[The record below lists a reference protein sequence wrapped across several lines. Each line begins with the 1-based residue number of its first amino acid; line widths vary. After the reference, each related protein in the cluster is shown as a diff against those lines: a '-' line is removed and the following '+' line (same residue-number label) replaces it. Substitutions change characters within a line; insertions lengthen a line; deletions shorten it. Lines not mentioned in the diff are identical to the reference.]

1 MTKNLLKMSLLSAMV
16 AALSGCGEDAKD
28 CGGFFDKTF
37 GREACL
43 KTNVITTSANQ
54 TTKNTAVSVQ
64 LSSTAIQGKKVEVM
78 SMVDVV
84 SGNAV
89 NQPIPLDTRE
99 RDTVMALVDDNI
111 ALFAL
116 KYDEKPVSL
125 TPASTATYL
134 VLQIK
139 GMLDLPEQQLKQ
151 AITDIESDATYPK
164 LVSYINFKVQSGFS
178 DPLNVEAD
186 PALMKLVVEISN
198 KLDVTKYQT
207 TSNAL
212 SDSSVIQ
219 KSYAALPT
227 SQSFSLGDV
236 LLSLVGIQTANADE
250 STIMGDNEL
259 VLGQPESNNVKFTNY
274 TFNPFFAYINNDGSQ
289 SGKWNYISGKDSIVE
304 FDFKLADIEKAA
316 NIQADDGRFMR
327 MLKRMA
333 AIPSASIKD
342 GKQETTLTLNGV
354 NGSGK
359 NTLYVESQG
368 LCQAVLDDSSI
379 DEMTSQQLVAS
390 AINGFSLFMAVA
402 DVALKAN
409 ELAAAQDAL
418 VKELTSPVNI
428 AKSVAEYKKIK
439 EAVGKAKLE
448 FDQALEKL
456 EKIKVFNDFL
466 KAFVE
471 HVKEIKE
478 KNKLPIENELILLE
492 GALEATDKIINANIS
507 YVKAFNTTPQK
518 HKSLVKELLSA
529 LGDTV

>member
-1 MTKNLLKMSLLSAMV
+1 MTAFVQNKPLTKNLLKMSLLSAMV

-507 YVKAFNTTPQK
+507 YVKA
-518 HKSLVKELLSA
+518 
-529 LGDTV
+529 

>member
-1 MTKNLLKMSLLSAMV
+1 MI

-28 CGGFFDKTF
+28 CNGFWDKTF
-37 GREACL
+37 GREECL
-43 KTNVITTSANQ
+43 QTNTNTTNTNQ
-54 TTKNTAVSVQ
+54 TAKNTAVFIQ
-64 LSSTAIQGKKVEVM
+64 LSSTATQGKKVEVM

-84 SGNAV
+84 SDNAV
-89 NQPIPLDTRE
+89 NQPIQLDTRE
-99 RDTVMALVDDNI
+99 RDTVMALVDDKI
-111 ALFAL
+111 VLFAL
-116 KYDEKPVSL
+116 KYDGNAVSL

-139 GMLDLPEQQLKQ
+139 GMLDFPEQQLKQ
-151 AITDIESDATYPK
+151 AIADIEADTSYPK

-198 KLDVTKYQT
+198 KLDTTKYQT
-207 TSNAL
+207 TSITL
-212 SDSSVIQ
+212 TDSSVTQ
-219 KSYAALPT
+219 QSYAVALPT
-227 SQSFSLGDV
+227 RKSVSLGDV

-250 STIMGDNEL
+250 STIMGNREL

-274 TFNPFFAYINNDGSQ
+274 TFNPFFAYINNDGAQ
-289 SGKWNYISGKDSIVE
+289 SGKWNYIAGKGSIAE

-316 NIQADDGRFMR
+316 NIQADDGRFTR

-359 NTLYVESQG
+359 NTLYAESQG
-368 LCQAVLDDSSI
+368 LCQVVLDDASI
-379 DEMTSQQLVAS
+379 DEMTNQQLVAS

-409 ELAAAQDAL
+409 ELAVAQDAL

-439 EAVGKAKLE
+439 ELLNKAKLE
-448 FDQALEKL
+448 KEQALEKL
-456 EKIKVFNDFL
+456 EKIKMFNDFF

-471 HVKEIKE
+471 HAKKIKE
-478 KNKLPIENELILLE
+478 ENKLPIENELIFLE
-492 GALEATDKIINANIS
+492 GALDATDKILEASES
-507 YVKAFNTTPQK
+507 YVKVFNTTTEK
-518 HKSLVKELLSA
+518 RKSFLKELGSV
-529 LGDTV
+529 LGETLKE